1 MKMHGFLGLSVL
13 CGLAALATPAS
24 AAYPNG
30 GIATTSVSNV
40 ANATFRTVNSELTRK
55 GGFIFTTHFS
65 NYWAENIVFAKSRAN
80 EQGKVFTSPLGS
92 RFMGPDSG
100 FNLYVPPGATF
111 GADVSFNI
119 LYFPPGSQNVFN
131 VTAGATNKE
140 ANWVYVDHP
149 LANGNPRAVL
159 TVQQLAQFGVGAPP
173 PRFYGVWYHSARQ
186 RWAIFHQDTTVP
198 MANGEGFDVFVAPE
212 SSSTFTVIANA
223 NNTRGN
229 AVLIG
234 SSLRCG
240 KLIVTPN
247 YAPRAVYNNHPVGVR
262 VDPDGHV
269 IFNEDNAPMPP
280 GAAFNVVCDPY

>member
-1 MKMHGFLGLSVL
+1 MKMRGFLGLSVL
-13 CGLAALATPAS
+13 AGLVSLAVPAS

-55 GGFIFTTHFS
+55 GGFIFTTHYS
-65 NYWAENIVFAKSRAN
+65 NYWGDNPVFFKSRAG
-80 EQGKVFTSPLGS
+80 EPGKLFTSPLGS

-119 LYFPPGSQNVFN
+119 LYFAPGTPNVFN

-149 LANGNPRAVL
+149 AANGNPRAVL
-159 TVQQLAQFGVGAPP
+159 TVQQLAQYGVGAPP

-186 RWAIFHQDTTVP
+186 RWAVFHEDTTIP
-198 MANGEGFDVFVAPE
+198 MANGEQFDVFVAADTP
-212 SSSTFTVIANA
+212 SSFTIVANA
-223 NNTRGN
+223 NNSRGN
-229 AVLIG
+229 ALTMG
-234 SSLRCG
+234 ALRCG
-240 KLIVTPN
+240 KLIVTQN
-247 YAPRAVYNNHPVGVR
+247 YAPRSVYNNHPVGVR
-262 VDPDGHV
+262 FDNGSEWT
-269 IFNEDNAPMPP
+269 IFNEDNAPMPV